1 MEMRFVDTDYLIR
14 TDWND
19 IKLSTFAETFD
30 RIWKDKM
37 KEGIF
42 KYKINF
48 LKAKMLGGN
57 FQFFAQ
63 LNIERAMKRRAPQI
77 LSSLTQPFDDK
88 VFNFTKLHGQE
99 FMFHV
104 VHNSLENGSEKIGNY
119 IAINASPLE
128 FGHSLLLPALFE
140 KLPQILTFGSIEF
153 AICTLLS
160 NHNPAFRIGF
170 NSLCAYASVN
180 HLHLH
185 AYYLK
190 QPMLLEWIEV
200 NHLSGNC
207 YVLEKH
213 PSKGY
218 VFEIK
223 ALVDIHP
230 IIRDI
235 YKLTNFFT
243 ENKIAHN
250 MYVTYGLCFE
260 RARFLE
266 RTTERDCIRIYIWA
280 RTYSQAEESY
290 NQLTEEKVAE
300 ILENI
305 THAPF
310 NATKHKVQ
318 QLFAKVK

>member
-88 VFNFTKLHGQE
+88 
-99 FMFHV
+99 
-104 VHNSLENGSEKIGNY
+104 
-119 IAINASPLE
+119 
-128 FGHSLLLPALFE
+128 
-140 KLPQILTFGSIEF
+140 
-153 AICTLLS
+153 
-160 NHNPAFRIGF
+160 
-170 NSLCAYASVN
+170 
-180 HLHLH
+180 
-185 AYYLK
+185 
-190 QPMLLEWIEV
+190 EV

-280 RTYSQAEESY
+280 RTYSQEIKVLDEFNPALCELFGHLLVKIPGNIEVLVKHPTEESY